1 MAQATERALV
11 IMIAVGEAS
20 GDLHGATLCRA
31 LRAAAPECRL
41 VGMGGPRMRAE
52 GMDVAIDLTGAAA
65 VGGTEAEGR
74 VPARVRAYRTM
85 RAMLAAPVPPGVLV
99 LVDFPEFNLRLAAAA
114 RRAGVP
120 VVYFIPPQIWAWRPW
135 RIRAIRRLTSLVL
148 AVFPFEH
155 ALYRAAGVRVEFV
168 GHPVLDALPEAPT
181 REQAR
186 GALGLDGT
194 GPVIGVLPGSRRE
207 EVERLL
213 PAMCEAAARVAAAH
227 PDARFVLALAP
238 TIKRAT
244 VDRLVAGARA
254 RIEVVAGRTH
264 AVVRAADLL
273 LIASGTATLEAA
285 LLGTPMVVCYRLS
298 WLSDTIARLLIRVP
312 WMSLANITL
321 GRSVVPELYR
331 DTSGESLATAALR
344 LLDTP
349 GALQAQR
356 DAFAELSGQ
365 LGAPGVGDR
374 AARLILSVAVGH
386 AKRTTG
392 HRATVDAVP
401 TGAWGPIRGPHVQS
415 KRTSQ
420 LPTIVADRDPRNR

>member
-1 MAQATERALV
+1 MTAAAERAPV
-11 IMIAVGEAS
+11 IMLAVGEAS

-65 VGGTEAEGR
+65 VGGTEAVGR
-74 VPARVRAYRTM
+74 VPALVRAYRTL
-85 RAMLAAPVPPGVLV
+85 RAMLGAPVLPSVLV

-155 ALYRAAGVRVEFV
+155 ALYRRAGVPVEFV
-168 GHPVLDALPEAPT
+168 GHPVLDALASAPT

-186 GALGLDGT
+186 RELGLDGAAS
-194 GPVIGVLPGSRRE
+194 VIGVLPGSRRE

-213 PAMCEAAARVAAAH
+213 PAMREAAARVAAAR
-227 PDARFVLALAP
+227 PAARFVLALAP
-238 TIKRAT
+238 TIERAT
-244 VDRLVAGARA
+244 VDRLLDGAGA
-254 RIEVVAGRTH
+254 RIEVVADRTH

-298 WLSDTIARLLIRVP
+298 WLSEAIARLLIRVP

-321 GRSVVPELYR
+321 GRAVVPELYR
-331 DTSGESLATAALR
+331 DTSGETLAATALR

-356 DAFAELSGQ
+356 DAFAELTGQ
-365 LGAPGVGDR
+365 LGEPGVGDR
-374 AARLILSVAVGH
+374 AARFILQVAADH
-386 AKRTTG
+386 AKPQ
-392 HRATVDAVP
+392 TVDAASVDAAP
-401 TGAWGPIRGPHVQS
+401 QGAWGPVPGPHVQS
-415 KRTSQ
+415 NKVIAT
-420 LPTIVADRDPRNR
+420 PRDSLNRCR

>member
-1 MAQATERALV
+1 MAQAAERALV
-11 IMIAVGEAS
+11 IMVAVGEAS

-65 VGGTEAEGR
+65 VGGTEALGR
-74 VPARVRAYRTM
+74 VPALVGAYRTM
-85 RAMLAAPVPPGVLV
+85 RAMLAAPVPPAVLV

-120 VVYFIPPQIWAWRPW
+120 VVYFIPPQVWAWRPW
-135 RIRAIRRLTSLVL
+135 RMRAIRRLTSLVL

-155 ALYRAAGVRVEFV
+155 ALYRGAGVRVEFV
-168 GHPVLDALPEAPT
+168 GHPVLDALAGAPT

-186 GALGLDGT
+186 GELGLDGA

-238 TIKRAT
+238 TIERAT
-244 VDRLVAGARA
+244 VDRVVDGARA
-254 RIEVVAGRTH
+254 RIDVVAGRTH

-298 WLSDTIARLLIRVP
+298 WLSEAIARLLIRVP

-331 DTSGESLATAALR
+331 DTSGESLAAAALR

-356 DAFAELSGQ
+356 DAFAELTGQ

-374 AARLILSVAVGH
+374 AARLILKVAADH
-386 AKRTTG
+386 AKRTT
-392 HRATVDAVP
+392 VDAAPVAA
-401 TGAWGPIRGPHVQS
+401 TSRGAWGPVPGPHVQS
-415 KRTSQ
+415 NKIIAPARGS
-420 LPTIVADRDPRNR
+420 LNRRS

>member
-1 MAQATERALV
+1 MAQAAERALV
-11 IMIAVGEAS
+11 IMVAVGEAS

-65 VGGTEAEGR
+65 VGGTEAVGR
-74 VPARVRAYRTM
+74 VPALVRAYRTM
-85 RAMLAAPVPPGVLV
+85 RAMLAAPVPPAVLV

-155 ALYRAAGVRVEFV
+155 ALYRGAGVRVEFV
-168 GHPVLDALPEAPT
+168 GHPVLDALAGAPT

-186 GALGLDGT
+186 GELGLDGA

-213 PAMCEAAARVAAAH
+213 PAMSEAAARVAAAH
-227 PDARFVLALAP
+227 PHARFVLALAP
-238 TIKRAT
+238 TIERAT
-244 VDRLVAGARA
+244 VDRLVDGARA

-298 WLSDTIARLLIRVP
+298 WLSEAIARLLIRVP

-331 DTSGESLATAALR
+331 DTSGESLAAAALR

-356 DAFAELSGQ
+356 DAFAELTGQ

-374 AARLILSVAVGH
+374 AARLILNVATEH
-386 AKRTTG
+386 AKRK
-392 HRATVDAVP
+392 TVDRASVDAASA
-401 TGAWGPIRGPHVQS
+401 GAWGPVRGSHVQS

-420 LPTIVADRDPRNR
+420 SQTLAVDRDPRNH